1 VTIAHQSATT
11 DTGVRA
17 RPPGAKSADE
27 PVPAAPLGPA
37 WTVAKIAG
45 LVALAVLGLTLAIA
59 IVVGSA
65 LFTIMSFS

>member
-1 VTIAHQSATT
+1 MT

-17 RPPGAKSADE
+17 RPPVASSQHE
-27 PVPAAPLGPA
+27 PVPAAQPGPV

-45 LVALAVLGLTLAIA
+45 LVALAVLGLTLVVA